1 MYAPAQFREERPEIL
16 AAAIRDI
23 RLAMV
28 VTAGPEGYHASH
40 VPMVLK
46 EEGGRF
52 VLETHVARPNPH
64 WQAVATSLASLA
76 VFQGPQ
82 AYVSPSWYP
91 TKREHGRVVPT
102 WNYVAVHAHG
112 PLVAV
117 EEASWLRTHLDD
129 LTTDNEAGRPAPW
142 AVSDAP
148 DEFIGKLTRGIVG
161 LRLVVER
168 LEGTWK
174 LIQHRS
180 DGDRLGT
187 IAGLA
192 ASARSGDVAVADAMR
207 ALEAERPHGI

>member
-1 MYAPAQFREERPEIL
+1 MYAPAQFREERLDIL

-23 RLAMV
+23 RLATL
-28 VTAGPEGYHASH
+28 VTASPDGYHASH

-46 EEGGRF
+46 EEGGGL

-64 WQAVATSLASLA
+64 WQAVAAPFASLA

-117 EEASWLRTHLDD
+117 EEGDWLRAHLDD
-129 LTTDNEAGRPAPW
+129 LTAHNEAGRPAPW

-148 DEFIGKLTRGIVG
+148 DDFIGKLTRGIVG
-161 LRLVVER
+161 LRLEVDR

-180 DGDRLGT
+180 HGDRLGT

-192 ASARSGDVAVADAMR
+192 TSARPGDVALADAMR
-207 ALEAERPHGI
+207 TLEADRPHGS